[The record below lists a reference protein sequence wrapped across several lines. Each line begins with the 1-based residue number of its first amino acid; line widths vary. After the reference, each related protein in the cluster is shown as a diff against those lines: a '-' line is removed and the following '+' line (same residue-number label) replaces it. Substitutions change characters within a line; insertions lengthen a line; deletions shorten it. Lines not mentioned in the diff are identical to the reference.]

1 MVPSTFLFFIFHQ
14 LTGWLGFKIS
24 LLYPI
29 EELELEAWAI
39 RFSDLIFSVENMD
52 LRQVWWHIPMKSNQF
67 LFHMKT
73 LSYNWKQAINK

>member
-1 MVPSTFLFFIFHQ
+1 MLPSTFLFFIFHQ

-39 RFSDLIFSVENMD
+39 RFSDLIFFSGDYGSKTGV
-52 LRQVWWHIPMKSNQF
+52 VAHINEVQPVFISDQNSILQLKASN
-67 LFHMKT
+67 K
-73 LSYNWKQAINK
+73 